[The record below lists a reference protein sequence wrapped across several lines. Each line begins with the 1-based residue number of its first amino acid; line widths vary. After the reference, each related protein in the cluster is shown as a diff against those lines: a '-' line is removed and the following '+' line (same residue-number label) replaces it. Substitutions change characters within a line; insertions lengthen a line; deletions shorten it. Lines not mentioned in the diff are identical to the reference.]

1 MEIRNSIPA
10 TEVMSVAPDV
20 TMTIAEDTL
29 RFIDGVMTYDADI
42 AYHYSKDDLYTLE
55 LGVEAIV
62 SLDNGEITVKSLDS
76 RGDER
81 SIYSSNIA
89 GLEVLDGADDHFIS
103 QLPADI
109 HPHIA
114 EIFTAANIT
123 PSLPAHIVEWI

>member
-20 TMTIAEDTL
+20 TMTIAKDTL

-42 AYHYSKDDLYTLE
+42 TYYYNKDDLYTLE

-62 SLDNGEITVKSLDS
+62 SLANGKLTVKSLDS

-81 SIYSSNIA
+81 SIYSSNIT
-89 GLEVLDGADDHFIS
+89 GLEVLDGIDDHFIS
-103 QLPADI
+103 QLPTDI
-109 HPHIA
+109 HPRIA
-114 EIFTAANIT
+114 EIFTAANII
-123 PSLPAHIVEWI
+123 PSLPNHVVEWI